1 MESQAMIIDLTKLSG
16 TEIYHTLTQSVV
28 PRPIAWVL
36 SEHENKKINLAPYS
50 YFTAISSVPP
60 LLMYSVGKHKNG
72 QAKDSLSN
80 VQRTKKLVIH
90 IASEDMASDVT
101 KSASPL
107 LPDESEL
114 ELISDE
120 VVDFDGFELPRLKNC
135 KLAFACTLH
144 QVVEMGETPMSLVF
158 ARVEQVYVADDV
170 VSHDA
175 KGRLKINADKVKPLA
190 RLGGNEYAAL
200 GEIIK
205 V

>member
-1 MESQAMIIDLTKLSG
+1 MIIDLTKLSG

-36 SEHENKKINLAPYS
+36 SEHENGKINLAPYS

-72 QAKDSLSN
+72 QNKDSLTN

-107 LPDESEL
+107 APDESEL
-114 ELISDE
+114 DLISDD
-120 VVDFDGFELPRLKNC
+120 VVEFDSFELPRLKNC

-144 QVVEMGETPMSLVF
+144 QVIEMGETPMSLVF
-158 ARVEQVYVADDV
+158 ARIEQVYVADEV

-200 GEIIK
+200 GNIIK